1 MEIETLGAQTSG
13 SSGAGPD
20 GTAQTS
26 DSGEQDQTAEHTPL
40 TRAEQD
46 QEVKCR
52 PLETLC
58 LWTGAGAGTCW
69 TAADPT

>member
-1 MEIETLGAQTSG
+1 MAQ
-13 SSGAGPD
+13 
-20 GTAQTS
+20 
-26 DSGEQDQTAEHTPL
+26 HRPL

-58 LWTGAGAGTCW
+58 LWTGTGAGTCW
-69 TAADPT
+69 TAADPTQRTDLDAGTDWVSAGLIL